1 MSDERLILFGILA
14 VGGLSYCL
22 WKTQADWRER
32 GFSLA
37 VVWGIIA
44 SLNGFLILAFWFAAS
59 VFKRL

>member
-1 MSDERLILFGILA
+1 MSDEQLAVFGAIA

-22 WKTQADWRER
+22 WKTQSDWRQQ

-44 SLNGFLILAFWFAAS
+44 SLNGFLILTFWFAAS